1 MKPGKAKKNVKIVPR
16 KQQLTV
22 MIGILL
28 AASIAHAQSGT
39 QTDPVDLDGV
49 KVSGVRASIQKSLV
63 DKRNAIGVVD
73 AISAE
78 DMGKFP
84 DLNLSESLQRISGIT
99 LDRNSNGEGSA
110 INLRGLG
117 PEFTRVEVNGMPGM
131 SGASGTANAS
141 PFEARSEGTGSS
153 RGFNFEVFA
162 SELFSKATVYKTG
175 LAEVD
180 EGGLAGTVRLE
191 TPRPLDTQRA
201 CAQHHSAHGAL
212 VQPQQG

>member
-1 MKPGKAKKNVKIVPR
+1 MIPSIFPR
-16 KQQLTV
+16 RLPLTL
-22 MIGILL
+22 MIG
-28 AASIAHAQSGT
+28 AALITGAAHAQS
-39 QTDPVDLDGV
+39 QNDAVNIEGV
-49 KVSGVRASIQKSLV
+49 SVSGVRASIQKSLV

-84 DLNLSESLQRISGIT
+84 D

-180 EGGLAGTVRLE
+180 EGGLRVPCALKPRARWTRKGRRLLA
-191 TPRPLDTQRA
+191 R
-201 CAQHHSAHGAL
+201 
-212 VQPQQG
+212 